1 MNIEES
7 WNFPEEKLIKKIQI
21 PCEKQ
26 FKKKVYSY
34 SRKKRARN
42 YSK

>member
-21 PCEKQ
+21 MMKKQ
-26 FKKKVYSY
+26 FKKRVYSQQEK
-34 SRKKRARN
+34 STRIFTK
-42 YSK
+42 